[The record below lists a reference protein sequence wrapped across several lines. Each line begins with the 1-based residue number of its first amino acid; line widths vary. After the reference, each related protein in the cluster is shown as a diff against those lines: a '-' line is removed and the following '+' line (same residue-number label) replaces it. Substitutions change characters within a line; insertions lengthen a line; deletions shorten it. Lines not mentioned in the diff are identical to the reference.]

1 VVVASL
7 AVDVW
12 QALPAEKDVTRHLH
26 RTLTGDNALTMLGIP
41 APAHESSSTDACA
54 SFACRNRGSRSSRN
68 AHIVRNSFCGS

>member
-1 VVVASL
+1 MELSYVVVASL

-41 APAHESSSTDACA
+41 APAHESLEHRRLRFLCL
-54 SFACRNRGSRSSRN
+54 
-68 AHIVRNSFCGS
+68 

>member
-1 VVVASL
+1 MELSYVVVASL

-41 APAHESSSTDACA
+41 APAHK
-54 SFACRNRGSRSSRN
+54 SFEHGRLRFLCL
-68 AHIVRNSFCGS
+68 